1 MACDPYWNQVVLAL
15 HMDGTNGSTTFTDV
29 TGKTVTANGNAQI
42 STTQSKFGGAS
53 AYFDGTGDYLS
64 LANSTNFNFGTGDF
78 TIECWIY
85 PTAYPQSWA
94 GSYYSTIVGKD
105 VYSAR
110 GYALNVAGN
119 GTFAS
124 ISFSGWSNNSTY
136 QEVAGALTGQIT
148 LNTWKHVCACR
159 NGNTLCLFVDGALIT
174 AGAFTINIQDTGNT
188 VRIGAAE
195 FDATYKGYFTGYIDD
210 LRITKGVARYTA
222 NFTAPTAA
230 FPDNQCVISGVV
242 GSPGNY
248 LERIVRAY
256 RRDTGAFVG
265 QAVSNPTTGAYSISA
280 QHGGECFAIVHD
292 SASIVSG
299 APIGGTNNAIIYDR
313 LTPA

>member
-1 MACDPYWNQVVLAL
+1 MACDPYRSSVVLAL
-15 HMDGTNGSTTFTDV
+15 HMDGTNGSTTFTDSSPSA
-29 TGKTVTANGNAQI
+29 KTVTANGNAQI
-42 STTQSKFGGAS
+42 STAQSKFGGAS
-53 AYFDGTGDYLS
+53 GYFDGVGDYLS
-64 LANSTNFNFGTGDF
+64 LTGDSFSTGDF
-78 TIECWIY
+78 TIEGWMYLTALSKTSPLFDSRAADNDTAGLVIY
-85 PTAYPQSWA
+85 IRSTTNKLTVGTGNPFVATEGTTTLTTGWHHVAVVKVGGSIKAYLNGNLELTVANASSLANTSWKI
-94 GSYYSTIVGKD
+94 G
-105 VYSAR
+105 
-110 GYALNVAGN
+110 
-119 GTFAS
+119 
-124 ISFSGWSNNSTY
+124 
-136 QEVAGALTGQIT
+136 
-148 LNTWKHVCACR
+148 NTWNAA
-159 NGNTLCLFVDGALIT
+159 GDGAI
-174 AGAFTINIQDTGNT
+174 
-188 VRIGAAE
+188 
-195 FDATYKGYFTGYIDD
+195 YIDD

-248 LERIVRAY
+248 LERMVRAY
-256 RRDTGAFVG
+256 RRDTGALIG